1 MISVLGV
8 SVGASAVRLARPDS
22 VTREDPGHRA
32 LPDFRAQVVA
42 AGRELPEDL
51 AAESIGVVL
60 AGGFDSGEVHA
71 TGVAYRDEAQAG
83 AVQAAMARQQLGN
96 YQLVPEATAA
106 LTVLDASGAL
116 GHHSTLVFY
125 DLGSSGLTVSVV
137 DRDTGAVVES
147 TRTDTV
153 SGDLFDRLIR
163 DNQLVNK
170 RISTP
175 LDAASSIAL
184 DLRCREAKE
193 RLSTGGAVAV
203 PGDGGLLLLSRDVF
217 DSLIG
222 VTVESSARLA
232 RDVIARSGR
241 IPDAVVLTGGG
252 ARIPLVR
259 AVLESWLSLPVIV
272 PEHPELVA
280 AQGAALLAQQ
290 RQQAPGGVTVLPP
303 PAEPFAASVGSTA
316 AGPYAA
322 IPADQASPPPILP
335 GESDA
340 AVARQ
345 APGASGGHSSG
356 PSSTPSWLSAAAPPP
371 SQRVAKPQIRGA
383 ALAGGALAVIA
394 LIGLGLGYGSNFLNS
409 TEGTSQPVTT
419 QPKTQAPAVT
429 EMATPSPAAP
439 PPPSTTE
446 VADQPATASRIQ
458 VPDPEPEPEPLP
470 PPPPPLFP
478 GLPQIQLP
486 PLQLPPLPRIPGT

>member
-1 MISVLGV
+1 MSSVLGV

-22 VTREDPGHRA
+22 VTREDSGHRM

-60 AGGFDSGEVHA
+60 AGGFDNREVHA

-96 YQLVPEATAA
+96 YQLVPEASAA

-116 GHHSTLVFY
+116 GDHSTLVFY

-137 DRDTGAVVES
+137 DRETGAVVES

-175 LDAASSIAL
+175 HDAAASHAL

-193 RLSTGGAVAV
+193 RLSVGGAVAV

-259 AVLESWLSLPVIV
+259 SVLESWLALPVIV
-272 PEHPELVA
+272 PDHPELVA

-290 RQQAPGGVTVLPP
+290 AQQQQAPGGVTVLPP
-303 PAEPFAASVGSTA
+303 PAETFGPFVGSTVS
-316 AGPYAA
+316 PYAA
-322 IPADQASPPPILP
+322 VPAGPAVPPLEYDDASF
-335 GESDA
+335 
-340 AVARQ
+340 ARQ
-345 APGASGGHSSG
+345 APGPSGGRSSG
-356 PSSTPSWLSAAAPPP
+356 LSSTPSWLSAAAPPP
-371 SQRVAKPQIRGA
+371 SQRVAKVQIRGA

-394 LIGLGLGYGSNFLNS
+394 LVGLGLGYGSTLLNS

-419 QPKTQAPAVT
+419 QPKAKPPAVT
-429 EMATPSPAAP
+429 EMATPSPTAP
-439 PPPSTTE
+439 PPTPTE
-446 VADQPATASRIQ
+446 VVEEPAATASRIQ
-458 VPDPEPEPEPLP
+458 IPEPEPEPP
-470 PPPPPLFP
+470 PPPPAPVFP
-478 GLPQIQLP
+478 GLPQFQLP

>member
-1 MISVLGV
+1 MSSVLGV

-22 VTREDPGHRA
+22 VTREDSGHRV

-60 AGGFDSGEVHA
+60 AGGFDNREVHA

-96 YQLVPEATAA
+96 YQLVPEASAA
-106 LTVLDASGAL
+106 LTVLDAAGAL
-116 GHHSTLVFY
+116 GDHSTLVFY

-137 DRDTGAVVES
+137 DRETGAVVES

-175 LDAASSIAL
+175 HDAAASHAL

-193 RLSTGGAVAV
+193 RLSVGGAVAV

-259 AVLESWLSLPVIV
+259 AVLESWLALPVIV
-272 PEHPELVA
+272 PDHPELVA
-280 AQGAALLAQQ
+280 AQGAALLAQRAQ
-290 RQQAPGGVTVLPP
+290 QQQAPGGVTVLPP
-303 PAEPFAASVGSTA
+303 PGVDATMS
-316 AGPYAA
+316 PYAA
-322 IPADQASPPPILP
+322 VPAGPTVLPLDYDDASVP
-335 GESDA
+335 
-340 AVARQ
+340 RQ
-345 APGASGGHSSG
+345 APGPSGGRSSG
-356 PSSTPSWLSAAAPPP
+356 LSSTPSWLSAAAPPP
-371 SQRVAKPQIRGA
+371 SQRVAKVQIRGA

-394 LIGLGLGYGSNFLNS
+394 LIGLGLGYGSTLLNS

-419 QPKTQAPAVT
+419 QPKAPPAVT
-429 EMATPSPAAP
+429 EMATPSLTAP
-439 PPPSTTE
+439 PPPPTE
-446 VADQPATASRIQ
+446 VVEEPAATASRIQ
-458 VPDPEPEPEPLP
+458 IPEPEPEPP
-470 PPPPPLFP
+470 PPPPAPVFP
-478 GLPQIQLP
+478 GLPQFQLP